1 MAVSTTYQPL
11 VFSGNGSTTAF
22 SITWQFFDADD
33 LTVIAIDGDGVETVQ
48 TITTHYTVSGGTDAN
63 GLPATGTVTM
73 VTAPASGTTLRVE
86 RNTDRLQSTV
96 WTQSGPFQAKSVE
109 AGLDRVTLIAQE
121 SGGGNSGLT
130 PMIDGDAL
138 LLETSGATDYY
149 DAGAYPIRS
158 SATPSN
164 GNDLVNKTYADTL
177 IDQGLSILSD
187 TQDEAATA
195 VSAAASATSSASAA
209 SAAQSAAEAALDSFD
224 DRYLGAKATAPV
236 LDNDGDALV
245 AGQIYYDTVTNK
257 LRVYSGLAWAD
268 TVSTSAI
275 TAGSTDTLTNKTV
288 DLTDNTVTG
297 TAAEF
302 DAACSDDDF
311 LFASDVL
318 DEDDFASDDPDLP
331 PSQQSTAAYI
341 AAQFADPLSQT
352 AAAKNYIINP
362 GMRVSQENGTSSGTG
377 TGYYAA
383 EQFALFHSQDGILT
397 TAQVASATPGGSTH
411 RLRTTV
417 TSPDATLGA
426 TQFAQFLTKLE
437 GLSVA
442 DLKFGTS
449 GAKQVVVRFGWKSPA
464 GTYAVRLS
472 NAAEDRCFVREFTIS
487 GGEANTDTLQTV
499 TVPGDTS
506 GTWVATN
513 AASFF
518 LSWTLATGTTYQ
530 GTPDAWQ
537 ASTIIG
543 TSSTSNGIGTG
554 SAVFELFDVGM
565 YADPEATGVAPPF
578 ILPDYGEDLRACQ
591 RYWRSSYS
599 IGTQPGTVVVSQ
611 LGRTVEGTTSFV
623 TIGQVEAVM
632 RVDSP
637 TVTVYSPNSGTS
649 GKAYA
654 NSGADVNAI
663 GAASGNIINFYV
675 NNVSVSAGTGISAH
689 FVANA
694 RM

>member
-22 SITWQFFDADD
+22 SITWQFFDSDD

-73 VTAPASGTTLRVE
+73 ITAPASGTTLRVE
-86 RNTDRLQSTV
+86 RNTDRLQSTT

-121 SGGGNSGLT
+121 SSGGNSGLT
-130 PMIDGDAL
+130 PAIDGDAL

-149 DAGAYPIRS
+149 DAGAYPVRT
-158 SATPSN
+158 SATPSD
-164 GNDLVNKTYADTL
+164 GDDLVNKTYADTL
-177 IDQGLSILSD
+177 IDAGLAILSD

-224 DRYLGAKATAPV
+224 DRYLGAKSSAPV

-257 LRVYSGLAWAD
+257 LRVYSGVAWAD

-297 TAAEF
+297 TVAEF
-302 DAACSDDDF
+302 DAACSDDNF

-318 DEDDFASDDPDLP
+318 DEDDFATDSATKA
-331 PSQQSTAAYI
+331 PSQQSTKAYLTARLARGD
-341 AAQFADPLSQT
+341 AAQSLSETYKAQIRANAETASFAAMAHANALV
-352 AAAKNYIINP
+352 NP
-362 GMRVSQENGTSSGTG
+362 SMAVSQEHGGSAVAPGN
-377 TGYYAA
+377 YAA
-383 EQFALFHSQDGILT
+383 DQWIGSHGTTGGFAATFQRITDGSLPHSPHYIRML
-397 TAQVASATPGGSTH
+397 
-411 RLRTTV
+411 V
-417 TSPDATLGA
+417 TSPAPSPGWLTLYQPLEGTRLANFECGTASAGEATVGVWMRSSVVGAQLSPVIKDPTAAHSASTTFTIASANTWEWHTGVISLPTTGTWPRDITRGGIFDLYHPPTGSPIYNVSGATLDVSSPILLRGRHTITA
-426 TQFAQFLTKLE
+426 NM
-437 GLSVA
+437 S
-442 DLKFGTS
+442 
-449 GAKQVVVRFGWKSPA
+449 KSLLRP
-464 GTYAVRLS
+464 
-472 NAAEDRCFVREFTIS
+472 
-487 GGEANTDTLQTV
+487 
-499 TVPGDTS
+499 
-506 GTWVATN
+506 
-513 AASFF
+513 
-518 LSWTLATGTTYQ
+518 
-530 GTPDAWQ
+530 
-537 ASTIIG
+537 
-543 TSSTSNGIGTG
+543 
-554 SAVFELFDVGM
+554 
-565 YADPEATGVAPPF
+565 
-578 ILPDYGEDLRACQ
+578 YGEELNICQ
-591 RYWRSSYS
+591 WYWRSSYP
-599 IGTQPGTVVVSQ
+599 IGTQPGTVTSSQ
-611 LGRTVEGTTSFV
+611 LGRTVEGTQPYV
-623 TIGQVEAVM
+623 TIGHVDIVM
-632 RVDSP
+632 RVNNP

-675 NNVSVSAGTGISAH
+675 NNVSVSAGTGISVH